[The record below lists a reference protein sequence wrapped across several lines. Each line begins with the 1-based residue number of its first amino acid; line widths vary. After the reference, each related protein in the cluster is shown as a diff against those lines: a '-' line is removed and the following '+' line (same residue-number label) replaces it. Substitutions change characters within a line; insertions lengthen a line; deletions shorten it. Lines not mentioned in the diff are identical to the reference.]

1 MISAAV
7 PRGGAAF
14 RDRMGLPL
22 SKGGTLEPTSRPV
35 TENGFHLA
43 ISKSRGWWL
52 RSRVPELA
60 RRLLGGDPASRL
72 THDLREPHRCPIVFS
87 ISFRS

>member
-43 ISKSRGWWL
+43 ISKYRE
-52 RSRVPELA
+52 V
-60 RRLLGGDPASRL
+60 GG
-72 THDLREPHRCPIVFS
+72 
-87 ISFRS
+87 